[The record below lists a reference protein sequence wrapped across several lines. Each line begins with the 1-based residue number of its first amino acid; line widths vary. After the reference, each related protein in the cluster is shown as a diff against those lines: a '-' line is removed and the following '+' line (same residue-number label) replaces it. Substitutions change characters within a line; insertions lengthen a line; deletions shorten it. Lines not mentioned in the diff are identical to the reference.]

1 MLTKIPRLGLTKGFI
16 SAIIDGIHHL
26 FSFHQRMF
34 QAIFTR
40 LEKRPILS
48 FIVVLGVLF
57 GVIALSSTL
66 RTPGETAAPSQP
78 DTKSSRLFTVGQ
90 DGNFLT
96 ATAQVKKS
104 DTIDIIALTPGIIQ
118 SVLVRPGQRVTSG
131 QTVAT
136 LTADYASGSATLNQE
151 RAALQTDLTERNYSL
166 ERDIIELERKIAK
179 SDSSKSDREESVAI
193 KNLRLEL
200 ERLKLGRET
209 ARIDLE
215 LARRSDAALHPKA
228 LTSGSVEHIAVRPG
242 DLVSAGTVLMTVH
255 ATTGSSTLEAVL
267 PKKLADAL
275 QSSDITTLQTNETP
289 YSLPPGY
296 IAQSENAAG
305 LVVVTYPLPHDLS
318 NRLAQNDFVTVSVP
332 LVNRYRDGFLVPIDA
347 IRSTS
352 VATSVIVMETDHSTR
367 SQSVTLGETIGSSVV
382 INSGLAPGEA
392 IVLNAT
398 VLPGEKIEPIR

>member
-1 MLTKIPRLGLTKGFI
+1 
-16 SAIIDGIHHL
+16 
-26 FSFHQRMF
+26 MF
-34 QAIFTR
+34 QAFFAR
-40 LEKRPILS
+40 LEKRPVLS

-66 RTPGETAAPSQP
+66 RAPEEAAAPSKP
-78 DTKSSRLFTVGQ
+78 DAKSSRLFTVGQ
-90 DGNFLT
+90 DENFLT

-104 DTIDIIALTPGIIQ
+104 DTIDIIALAPGI
-118 SVLVRPGQRVTSG
+118 VNTLTVRPGQAVVRG

-136 LTADYASGSATLNQE
+136 LTTDYASGIAALTQE
-151 RAALQTDLTERNYSL
+151 RALLQTELTEKSYAT
-166 ERDIIELERKIAK
+166 EKKIIELEKKIAK
-179 SDSSKSDREESVAI
+179 ADSTKTDRESEATV
-193 KNLRLEL
+193 KQLTLDL
-200 ERLKLGRET
+200 KRLKLDRET

-228 LTSGSVEHIAVRPG
+228 LTSGSVEHIAVKPG

-255 ATTGSSTLEAVL
+255 ATTGSSTLETVL
-267 PKKLADAL
+267 PKKIADAL
-275 QSSDITTLQTNETP
+275 QNSGIATLQIDETP
-289 YSLPPGY
+289 YALPPGY

-352 VATSVIVMETDHSTR
+352 VATSVVIMETDHSTH

-382 INSGLAPGEA
+382 INSGLAPGKT